1 MHGSMNINLKK
12 NSYMFSYG
20 QLKILADGNIAQ
32 WVAMVPVACMTVEMV
47 ASSALFACV
56 EGTV

>member
-1 MHGSMNINLKK
+1 
-12 NSYMFSYG
+12 MFNYG
-20 QLKILADGNIAQ
+20 QLTILGGGNIAE
-32 WVAMVPVACMTVEMV
+32 WVTMVPVACMTVEMV